1 MVGRRPEL
9 TTRRGFGSPWFLNY
23 FFSVF
28 ISWFFILLTR
38 VFLLSSFTQYLLAF
52 RFVAL
57 LYFCLLLVWLSMF
70 VRLFCILFF
79 VFCIFCILYFVNFHL
94 DFSCSTPPNKL
105 VLSSRALPRCSVVAG
120 LTRWEDFIENWL
132 IIILTSLQSN
142 CYNAS
147 SATFEVSQKRSPP
160 SHSLRT
166 LCTRQGSTSSE
177 FPSNYIGRNFL

>member
-9 TTRRGFGSPWFLNY
+9 TTRRGFGSPWFFNY
-23 FFSVF
+23 FFFCFYKLIFHIVDPCFFALF
-28 ISWFFILLTR
+28 ICSISACFSFCCPI
-38 VFLLSSFTQYLLAF
+38 VFLFTPCLIVNVRSF
-52 RFVAL
+52 V
-57 LYFCLLLVWLSMF
+57 LYFV
-70 VRLFCILFF
+70 F
-79 VFCIFCILYFVNFHL
+79 VFCIFCILYFVNFYL

-120 LTRWEDFIENWL
+120 LTRWKDFIENWL

-166 LCTRQGSTSSE
+166 LCTHQGSTSSE